1 MSVQKFTLIGDL
13 ARRTGTKSNTIR
25 FYEEIGLMPK
35 AARTEA
41 GRRTYAEVDF
51 RRLSFIRHSRG
62 LGFSIDEIRSLMALS
77 DQPDQDCA
85 EAAMIARR
93 HLNSIEDRIARL
105 EALQSQLTEIAT
117 SCAGGRAADCSIIEA
132 IAGIGGASD
141 PLAVDGTK
149 LA

>member
-41 GRRTYAEVDF
+41 GRRTYAEADF

-93 HLNSIEDRIARL
+93 HLDSVKERI
-105 EALQSQLTEIAT
+105 SQLKMLQTELTIIAN
-117 SCAGGRAADCSIIEA
+117 SCVGGRADHCNVIGA
-132 IAGIGGASD
+132 IAKAELYQPVQI
-141 PLAVDGTK
+141 
-149 LA
+149 

>member
-1 MSVQKFTLIGDL
+1 MSVQKSTLIGDL

-77 DQPDQDCA
+77 DVY
-85 EAAMIARR
+85 I
-93 HLNSIEDRIARL
+93 
-105 EALQSQLTEIAT
+105 T
-117 SCAGGRAADCSIIEA
+117 DCSFSTNVLLHE
-132 IAGIGGASD
+132 SRS
-141 PLAVDGTK
+141 T
-149 LA
+149 

>member
-1 MSVQKFTLIGDL
+1 MSVQKSTLIGDL

-35 AARTEA
+35 AARTAA
-41 GRRTYAEVDF
+41 GRRIYAEADF

-132 IAGIGGASD
+132 IAGIGGASEF
-141 PLAVDGTK
+141 LAG
-149 LA
+149 